1 MADNRVFLALVAL
14 LALAAC
20 DPKVETSLGFFQAG
34 DKVTMRF
41 DGSEG
46 MVARALCARHDKP
59 NCYYEVRFS
68 AEGGRIRVFG
78 PELKGWDAETEQGRV
93 NE

>member
-1 MADNRVFLALVAL
+1 MRWFLALAAIL
-14 LALAAC
+14 TLAAC
-20 DPKVETSLGFFQAG
+20 DPEVETSMGFFQAG

-46 MVARALCARHDKP
+46 MVARALCANYDKP

-68 AEGGRIRVFG
+68 AEGGQIRVFG
-78 PELKGWDAETEQGRV
+78 PELKGWDREVEHAEV